1 MFERLPLTALRAF
14 EAAARRRSFKLAAA
28 ELHVTPTAVSH
39 QVRLLE
45 HELGLRLFLRLPR
58 RVELTAQGR
67 QLHDRL
73 SGAFLEM
80 ADTLAA
86 LRATPAAG
94 ALTVT
99 TTHSFAALWLV
110 PRLHRFRAAHPQ
122 VQVRVEG
129 RPEVV
134 DLRVERSID
143 VALRYGAGRGAGL
156 NTLWTLEEKFGVYG
170 SPPLVA
176 SASKQAPSLI
186 SVAWQDSTL
195 YEDGWRQWCELAG
208 VDWLRRETPL
218 LEYKEEHYALQAAI
232 AGEGLVLASSV
243 MVTGSVQAGLL
254 RPFRGD
260 LCVAGGRYRA
270 LCLPGR
276 ARHPSVKAFLDWLQT
291 ETDREEG
298 AKAPRTTSRAR
309 VGGGRRAAS
318 RR

>member
-14 EAAARRRSFKLAAA
+14 ESAARLRSFKLAAA

-45 HELGLRLFLRLPR
+45 HELGVPLFLRLPR
-58 RVELTAQGR
+58 RVEPTAQGQ
-67 QLHDRL
+67 QLQERL
-73 SGAFLEM
+73 SGAFLDI
-80 ADTLAA
+80 ADTLAS

-99 TTHSFAALWLV
+99 TTYSFAALWLV
-110 PRLHRFRAAHPQ
+110 PRLHRFRAAHPE

-134 DLRVERSID
+134 DLRIERSID
-143 VALRYGAGRGAGL
+143 VAIRYGGGPMPGL
-156 NTLWTLEEKFGVYG
+156 STAWTLDESFGVYG
-170 SPPLVA
+170 SPAVVA
-176 SASKQAPSLI
+176 AAAKRAPTLI

-195 YEDGWRQWCELAG
+195 YEDGWRQWCERAG
-208 VDWLRRETPL
+208 VNWLHRKARL

-232 AGEGLVLASSV
+232 AGEGLVLASSI
-243 MVTGSVQAGLL
+243 MVTGSVRTGLL

-260 LCVAGGRYRA
+260 LCVAGSRYRA

-276 ARHPSVKAFLDWLQT
+276 ERHASVRAFLNWLQN
-291 ETDREEG
+291 EPDGDDVAQAFPLKG
-298 AKAPRTTSRAR
+298 AR
-309 VGGGRRAAS
+309 G
-318 RR
+318 

>member
-14 EAAARRRSFKLAAA
+14 ESAARLRSFKRAAA
-28 ELHVTPTAVSH
+28 ELHVTPTAISH

-45 HELGLRLFLRLPR
+45 HELGVRLFVRLPR
-58 RVELTAQGR
+58 RVEPTAQGR
-67 QLHDRL
+67 QLQERL
-73 SGAFLEM
+73 SAAFLDV

-86 LRATPAAG
+86 LRATPDTG

-110 PRLHRFRAAHPQ
+110 PRLHRFRAAHPE

-129 RPEVV
+129 RSEVV

-143 VALRYGAGRGAGL
+143 VAIRYGSGVAPGL
-156 NTLWTLEEKFGVYG
+156 HEAWTLTETFGVYG
-170 SPPLVA
+170 APPVVVA
-176 SASKQAPSLI
+176 AARRATARI

-195 YEDGWRQWCELAG
+195 YEDGWRQWCERAG
-208 VDWLRRETPL
+208 VDWLRRKAAL

-243 MVTGSVQAGLL
+243 MVTDSVRAGLL
-254 RPFRGD
+254 RPFRPE

-270 LCLPGR
+270 LCLPGHD
-276 ARHPSVKAFLDWLQT
+276 RHPAVKAFLDWLRHEAERDAT
-291 ETDREEG
+291 AEPSG
-298 AKAPRTTSRAR
+298 ARPRSGAAR
-309 VGGGRRAAS
+309 RVAS
-318 RR
+318 RK

>member
-14 EAAARRRSFKLAAA
+14 EAAARLRSFKRAAA
-28 ELHVTPTAVSH
+28 ELHVTPTAISH

-45 HELGLRLFLRLPR
+45 HELGVRLFVRLPR
-58 RVELTAQGR
+58 RVEPTAQGR
-67 QLHDRL
+67 QLQERL
-73 SGAFLEM
+73 SRAFLDV

-86 LRATPAAG
+86 LRATPDTG

-110 PRLHRFRAAHPQ
+110 PRLHRFRAAHPD

-134 DLRVERSID
+134 DLHVERGID
-143 VALRYGAGRGAGL
+143 VAIRYGTGAAPGL
-156 NTLWTLEEKFGVYG
+156 HEAWTLAETFGVYG
-170 SPPLVA
+170 APPVVA
-176 SASKQAPSLI
+176 TAARRAPARI
-186 SVAWQDSTL
+186 SVTWQDSTL
-195 YEDGWRQWCELAG
+195 YEDGWRQWCERAG
-208 VDWLRRETPL
+208 VDWLHRKAAL

-243 MVTGSVQAGLL
+243 MVTDSVCAGLL
-254 RPFRGD
+254 RPFRPE

-276 ARHPSVKAFLDWLQT
+276 ERHPAVRVFLEWLRN
-291 ETDREEG
+291 EPDRDVIAKPSG
-298 AKAPRTTSRAR
+298 ARPRSGVARVRRVAPRT
-309 VGGGRRAAS
+309 
-318 RR
+318 